1 VPHADAMRHIGVLAH
16 SADGAALCFLEMV
29 REAGRR
35 LGAHQHPEI
44 TLSILPMGP
53 VLEAYERNDLPA
65 VRAHLARTARRLA
78 DAGCDFFVCPDNTAH
93 IDLELPREPL
103 PLPGLHIA
111 EVVAERARAERYTRV
126 GLLGTKW
133 TMEGPVYPAAFA
145 RHGIALRTPEPADRA
160 LVDEVIFGE
169 LTQGRLLDASRAEYV
184 RIIDGLKRAGCDA
197 VALSC
202 TEIPLLI
209 TPEVSPLPTLDS
221 TRLLAWAAVA
231 VALGERM
238 PEWRGGAV

>member
-1 VPHADAMRHIGVLAH
+1 MRHIGILAH

-29 REAGRR
+29 REASRR
-35 LGAHQHPEI
+35 LRPHHHPEI

-53 VLEAYERNDLPA
+53 ALADYERGDLAA
-65 VRAHLARTARRLA
+65 VKTHLARTARRLG

-93 IDLELPREPL
+93 IALELPGEPL
-103 PLPGLHIA
+103 RLPGLHIA
-111 EVVAERARAERYTRV
+111 EIVAQRARKDGRRCV
-126 GLLGTKW
+126 GLLGTRW

-145 RHGIALRTPEPADRA
+145 RHGIAMRTPASPDRV
-160 LVDEVIFGE
+160 LVDDVIFNE
-169 LTQGRLLDASRAEYV
+169 LCQGVLSETSKAEYIRV
-184 RIIDGLKRAGCDA
+184 IDGLKRNGCDA

-221 TRLLAWAAVA
+221 TRLLAREAVETAAA
-231 VALGERM
+231 DAL
-238 PEWRGGAV
+238 PTWRGGPV